1 VTASGS
7 TEGASNTVFPLV
19 RHLSVRLTPLL
30 ARSPFSAN
38 QITSASLVAGLAAC
52 WFVLQGTWSGN
63 VAGGLLLVVC
73 YVMDNCDGEIARIKN
88 QSSEFGMHFDTF
100 VDWIVHSAF
109 FAALGHG
116 VGTASGEAVWVWLGW
131 AAAAGGTLNYLI
143 SLYMDA
149 RDRRRAGADYDV
161 TGLTA
166 AVEARLPETWR
177 EWVIYGFRELSR
189 ADFCFIALALALFDV
204 TWVLVP
210 LGAVGAQVYWLAQFV
225 RGAREFH
232 A

>member
-1 VTASGS
+1 MTAPGS
-7 TEGASNTVFPLV
+7 TEGASNPVLPMI

-30 ARSPFSAN
+30 VRSPFSAN
-38 QITSASLVAGLAAC
+38 HITLASLVAGLAAC
-52 WFVLQGTWSGN
+52 WSVLHGSWSGN
-63 VAGGLLLVVC
+63 VVGGLLLVVC
-73 YVMDNCDGEIARIKN
+73 YVLDNCDGEIARIKN
-88 QSSEFGMHFDTF
+88 QSSEFGMYFDTF
-100 VDWIVHSAF
+100 VDWIVHAAF

-116 VGTASGEAVWVWLGW
+116 VGAASGESVWVWFGW
-131 AAAAGGTLNYLI
+131 SAAAGGTLNYLI

-149 RDRRRAGADYDV
+149 RDCHRAGADYDV

-177 EWVIYGFRELSR
+177 EWFLYGFRELSR

-204 TWVLVP
+204 AWVLVP
-210 LGAVGAQVYWLAQFV
+210 LGAIGAQVYWLAQFV

-232 A
+232 V